1 MNSLSTHALV
11 FIMYANLMCLTGG
24 ALSLVM
30 YLQGNKEHSVFL
42 FCIFVFCLLMDI
54 VINVYS
60 FLFTPFSG
68 STTS

>member
-1 MNSLSTHALV
+1 MNWLSTHALV
-11 FIMYANLMCLTGG
+11 FIMYANLMCFTGG

-30 YLQGNKEHSVFL
+30 YFKEHSVLL
-42 FCIFVFCLLMDI
+42 FCIFVACLLMDI
-54 VINVYS
+54 VINVYA